1 MTESGALGAR
11 LTGAGFGGF
20 AIALVHEKNIKKL
33 VDKICELY
41 YNKYIEK
48 KHPDLLRNLTIDNRI
63 VFAVKSSQR
72 AEVKVL

>member
-33 VDKICELY
+33 VDKICKLY

-48 KHPDLLRNLTIDNRI
+48 RHPDSLRNLTIDNRI
-63 VFAVKSSQR
+63 IFAVKPSQG